1 MSYRHIILT
10 AALFVSIVAK
20 ADEPKDSLKT
30 VKATADTIA
39 ADTAKTDTVD
49 KNKPV
54 FTTIMELPI
63 TSIKDQNRSGTC
75 WDYSALSFFESELLR
90 TNKKGYDLSEVFVAN
105 KNYMDRAI
113 LKVRMHGDAQFA
125 QGGSAYD
132 VLYVLKNYGICPEE
146 AMTKPGAMVGD
157 TLNNFNEFFHVMT
170 PYVNAVSSSKEK
182 KLTPAWKAGLQGI
195 LDAYLGKTPESFT
208 YEGKTYTP
216 QTFAK
221 SLGLNWDD
229 YYNFTSYTHHPFY
242 TEFPLEIQD
251 NWRQALSWNVPMDEL
266 AAIIDNALE
275 KGYTVLWGGDVSDE
289 GFTRDGLAMLVD
301 IEKVQSLEGSDM
313 AKWLK
318 LSSDEKKKKLQK
330 LGVNVPELTPSQ
342 EKRQEEYDNWQLTD
356 DHGMHIYG
364 KATDQNGRQYY
375 KVKNSWGKHG
385 DYDGIWYMSRNFIIA
400 KAMDIM
406 VNKHAV
412 PKEILNKLKK

>member
-1 MSYRHIILT
+1 MNCRHIILIT
-10 AALFVSIVAK
+10 ALFASMTAK
-20 ADEPKDSLKT
+20 ADEPKDSLKVPEAT
-30 VKATADTIA
+30 IDSLKA
-39 ADTAKTDTVD
+39 DTVD

-251 NWRQALSWNVPMDEL
+251 NWRQGMSWNVTMEEL
-266 AAIIDNALE
+266 ERIIDNALE
-275 KGYTVLWGGDVSDE
+275 KGYTVLWGGDVSED

-301 IEKVQSLEGSDM
+301 IEKVQSNEGSDM

-318 LSSDEKKKKLQK
+318 LSSGEKKEKLQK

-364 KATDQNGRQYY
+364 KATDQNGRVYY

-385 DYDGIWYMSRNFIIA
+385 DYDGIWYMSKNFIIA

-406 VNKHAV
+406 VNKNAV
-412 PKEILNKLKK
+412 PKDILKKLKK

>member
-1 MSYRHIILT
+1 MNCRHIILI
-10 AALFVSIVAK
+10 AALFASITAK

-30 VKATADTIA
+30 PKATVDTL
-39 ADTAKTDTVD
+39 KTDTVD

-90 TNKKGYDLSEVFVAN
+90 TKKKEYDLSEVFVAN

-146 AMTKPGAMVGD
+146 AMAKPGAMVGD
-157 TLNNFNEFFHVMT
+157 TLNNFNEFFDVMT
-170 PYVNAVSSSKEK
+170 PYVDAVSTSKGK

-195 LDAYLGKTPESFT
+195 LDAYLGKTPENFT

-251 NWRQALSWNVPMDEL
+251 NWRQGMSWNVTMEEL
-266 AAIIDNALE
+266 ERIIDNALE
-275 KGYTVLWGGDVSDE
+275 KGYTVLWGGDVSED

-301 IEKVQSLEGSDM
+301 IEKVQSNEGSDM

-318 LSSDEKKKKLQK
+318 LSSGEKKEKLQK

-385 DYDGIWYMSRNFIIA
+385 DYDGIWYMSKNFIIA

>member
-1 MSYRHIILT
+1 MNCKHIILIT
-10 AALFVSIVAK
+10 ALFASMTAK
-20 ADEPKDSLKT
+20 ADEPKDSLKVPEAT
-30 VKATADTIA
+30 IDSLKA
-39 ADTAKTDTVD
+39 DTVD

-90 TNKKGYDLSEVFVAN
+90 TKKKEYDLSEVFVAN

-170 PYVNAVSSSKEK
+170 PYVNAVSSSKEE

-251 NWRQALSWNVPMDEL
+251 NWRQGMSWNVTMEEL
-266 AAIIDNALE
+266 ERIIDNALE
-275 KGYTVLWGGDVSDE
+275 KGYTVLWGGDVSED

-301 IEKVQSLEGSDM
+301 IEKVQSNEGSDM

-318 LSSDEKKKKLQK
+318 LSSGEKKEKLQK

-385 DYDGIWYMSRNFIIA
+385 DYDGIWYMSKNFIIA
-400 KAMDIM
+400 KVMDIM

>member
-1 MSYRHIILT
+1 MNCRHIILIT
-10 AALFVSIVAK
+10 ALFASMTAK
-20 ADEPKDSLKT
+20 ADEPKDSLKVPEAT
-30 VKATADTIA
+30 IDSLKA
-39 ADTAKTDTVD
+39 DTVD

-132 VLYVLKNYGICPEE
+132 ALYVLKNYGICPEE

-195 LDAYLGKTPESFT
+195 LDAYLGKTPDSFT

-251 NWRQALSWNVPMDEL
+251 NWRQGMSWNVTMEEL
-266 AAIIDNALE
+266 ERIIDNALE
-275 KGYTVLWGGDVSDE
+275 KGYTVLWGGDVSED

-301 IEKVQSLEGSDM
+301 IEKVQSNEGSDM

-318 LSSDEKKKKLQK
+318 LSSGEKKEKLQK

-385 DYDGIWYMSRNFIIA
+385 DYDGIWYMSKNFIIA

>member
-1 MSYRHIILT
+1 MNCRHIILIT
-10 AALFVSIVAK
+10 ALFASMTAK
-20 ADEPKDSLKT
+20 ADEPKDSLKVPEAT
-30 VKATADTIA
+30 IDSLKA
-39 ADTAKTDTVD
+39 DTVD

-90 TNKKGYDLSEVFVAN
+90 TNNKGYDLSEVFVAN

-251 NWRQALSWNVPMDEL
+251 NWRQGMSWNVTMEEL
-266 AAIIDNALE
+266 ERIIDNALE
-275 KGYTVLWGGDVSDE
+275 KGYTVLWGGDVSEE

-301 IEKVQSLEGSDM
+301 IEKVQSNEGSDM

-318 LSSDEKKKKLQK
+318 LSSGEKKEKLQK

-385 DYDGIWYMSRNFIIA
+385 DYDGIWYMSKNFIIA

-406 VNKHAV
+406 VNKNAV
-412 PKEILNKLKK
+412 PKDILKKLKK

>member
-1 MSYRHIILT
+1 MNCRHIILIT
-10 AALFVSIVAK
+10 ALFASMTAK
-20 ADEPKDSLKT
+20 ADEPKDSLKVPEAT
-30 VKATADTIA
+30 IDSLKA
-39 ADTAKTDTVD
+39 DTVD

-251 NWRQALSWNVPMDEL
+251 NWRQGMSWNVTMEEL
-266 AAIIDNALE
+266 ERIIDNALE
-275 KGYTVLWGGDVSDE
+275 KGYTVLWGGDVSED

-301 IEKVQSLEGSDM
+301 IEKVQSNEGSDM

-318 LSSDEKKKKLQK
+318 LSSGEKKEKLQK

-364 KATDQNGRQYY
+364 KATDQNGRVYY

-385 DYDGIWYMSRNFIIA
+385 DYDGIWYMSKNFIIA

>member
-1 MSYRHIILT
+1 MT
-10 AALFVSIVAK
+10 AK
-20 ADEPKDSLKT
+20 ADEPKDSLKVPEAT
-30 VKATADTIA
+30 IDSLKA
-39 ADTAKTDTVD
+39 DTVD

-90 TNKKGYDLSEVFVAN
+90 TNNKGYDLSEVFVAN

-251 NWRQALSWNVPMDEL
+251 NWRQGMSWNVTMEEL
-266 AAIIDNALE
+266 ERIIDNALE
-275 KGYTVLWGGDVSDE
+275 KGYTVLWGGDVSED

-301 IEKVQSLEGSDM
+301 IEKVQSNEGSDM

-318 LSSDEKKKKLQK
+318 LSSGEKKEKLQK

-385 DYDGIWYMSRNFIIA
+385 DYDGIWYMSKNFIIA

>member
-1 MSYRHIILT
+1 MDDSGSEFTPLGVDNWLISSKANLGGTLEFYVGDLGENYVENFSVYVSTTGT
-10 AALFVSIVAK
+10 AAADFTPIAENVAT
-20 ADEPKDSLKT
+20 PGVLIS
-30 VKATADTIA
+30 
-39 ADTAKTDTVD
+39 
-49 KNKPV
+49 
-54 FTTIMELPI
+54 
-63 TSIKDQNRSGTC
+63 
-75 WDYSALSFFESELLR
+75 SASAWQ
-90 TNKKGYDLSEVFVAN
+90 KKEYDLSEVFVAN

-251 NWRQALSWNVPMDEL
+251 NWRQGMSWNVTMEEL
-266 AAIIDNALE
+266 ERIIDNALE
-275 KGYTVLWGGDVSDE
+275 KGYTVLWGGDVSED

-301 IEKVQSLEGSDM
+301 IEKVQSNEGSDM

-318 LSSDEKKKKLQK
+318 LSSGEKKEKLQK

-364 KATDQNGRQYY
+364 KATDQNGRVYY

-385 DYDGIWYMSRNFIIA
+385 DYDGIWYMSKNFIIA

-406 VNKHAV
+406 VNKNAV
-412 PKEILNKLKK
+412 PKDILKKLKK

>member
-1 MSYRHIILT
+1 MT
-10 AALFVSIVAK
+10 AK
-20 ADEPKDSLKT
+20 ADEPKDSLKVPEAT
-30 VKATADTIA
+30 IDSLKA
-39 ADTAKTDTVD
+39 DTVD

-251 NWRQALSWNVPMDEL
+251 NWRQGMSWNVPMDEL

-275 KGYTVLWGGDVSDE
+275 HGYTVLWGGDVSDE

-406 VNKHAV
+406 VNKNAV
-412 PKEILNKLKK
+412 PKDILKKLKK

>member
-1 MSYRHIILT
+1 MNCRHIILIM
-10 AALFVSIVAK
+10 ALFASMTAK
-20 ADEPKDSLKT
+20 ADEPKDSLKVPEAT
-30 VKATADTIA
+30 IDSLKA
-39 ADTAKTDTVD
+39 DTVD

-90 TNKKGYDLSEVFVAN
+90 TKKKGYDLSEVFVAN

-251 NWRQALSWNVPMDEL
+251 NWRQGMSWNVTMEEL
-266 AAIIDNALE
+266 ERIIDNALE
-275 KGYTVLWGGDVSDE
+275 KGYTVLWGGDVSED

-301 IEKVQSLEGSDM
+301 IEKVQSNEGSDM

-318 LSSDEKKKKLQK
+318 LSSGEKKEKLQK

-364 KATDQNGRQYY
+364 KATDQNGRVYY

-406 VNKHAV
+406 VNKNAV
-412 PKEILNKLKK
+412 PKDILKKLKK

>member
-1 MSYRHIILT
+1 MNCRHIILIT
-10 AALFVSIVAK
+10 ALFASMTAK
-20 ADEPKDSLKT
+20 ADEPKDSLKVPEAT
-30 VKATADTIA
+30 IDSLKA
-39 ADTAKTDTVD
+39 DTVD

-90 TNKKGYDLSEVFVAN
+90 TKKKEYDLSEVFVAN

-170 PYVNAVSSSKEK
+170 PYVNAVSSSKEE

-251 NWRQALSWNVPMDEL
+251 NWRQGMSWNVTMEEL
-266 AAIIDNALE
+266 ERIIDNALE
-275 KGYTVLWGGDVSDE
+275 KGYTVLWGGDVSED

-301 IEKVQSLEGSDM
+301 IEKVQSNEGSDM

-318 LSSDEKKKKLQK
+318 LSSGEKKEKLQK

-385 DYDGIWYMSRNFIIA
+385 DYDGIWYMSKNFIIA
-400 KAMDIM
+400 KVMDIM

>member
-1 MSYRHIILT
+1 MNCRHIILIT
-10 AALFVSIVAK
+10 ALFASMTAK
-20 ADEPKDSLKT
+20 ADEPKDSLKVPEAT
-30 VKATADTIA
+30 IDSLKA
-39 ADTAKTDTVD
+39 DTVD

-90 TNKKGYDLSEVFVAN
+90 TNKKEYDLSEVFVAN

-242 TEFPLEIQD
+242 AEFPLEIQD
-251 NWRQALSWNVPMDEL
+251 NWRQGMSWNVTMEEL
-266 AAIIDNALE
+266 ERIIDNALE
-275 KGYTVLWGGDVSDE
+275 HGYTVLWGGDVSDE

-364 KATDQNGRQYY
+364 KATDQNGRVYY

-406 VNKHAV
+406 VNKNAV
-412 PKEILNKLKK
+412 PKDILKKLKK

>member
-1 MSYRHIILT
+1 MNCRHIILIT
-10 AALFVSIVAK
+10 ALFASMTAK
-20 ADEPKDSLKT
+20 ADEPKDSLKVPEAT
-30 VKATADTIA
+30 IDSLKA
-39 ADTAKTDTVD
+39 DTVD

-251 NWRQALSWNVPMDEL
+251 NWRQGMSWNVPMDEL

-275 KGYTVLWGGDVSDE
+275 HGYTVLWGGDVSDE

-375 KVKNSWGKHG
+375 KVKNSWGSTATMTAS
-385 DYDGIWYMSRNFIIA
+385 GICQGISS
-400 KAMDIM
+400 
-406 VNKHAV
+406 
-412 PKEILNKLKK
+412 

>member
-1 MSYRHIILT
+1 MNCRHIILIT
-10 AALFVSIVAK
+10 ALFASMTAK
-20 ADEPKDSLKT
+20 ADEPKDSLKVPEAT
-30 VKATADTIA
+30 IDSLKA
-39 ADTAKTDTVD
+39 DTVD

-251 NWRQALSWNVPMDEL
+251 NWRQGMSWNVTMEEL
-266 AAIIDNALE
+266 ERIIDNALE
-275 KGYTVLWGGDVSDE
+275 KGYTVLWGGDVSED
-289 GFTRDGLAMLVD
+289 GFTRDGLAILVD
-301 IEKVQSLEGSDM
+301 IEKVQSNEGSDM

-318 LSSDEKKKKLQK
+318 LSSGEKKEKLQK

-364 KATDQNGRQYY
+364 KATDQNGRVYY

-406 VNKHAV
+406 VNKNAV
-412 PKEILNKLKK
+412 PKDILKKLKK

>member
-1 MSYRHIILT
+1 MNCRHIILIT
-10 AALFVSIVAK
+10 ALFASMTAK
-20 ADEPKDSLKT
+20 ADEPKDSLKVPEAT
-30 VKATADTIA
+30 IDSLKA
-39 ADTAKTDTVD
+39 DTVD

-242 TEFPLEIQD
+242 AEFPLEIQD
-251 NWRQALSWNVPMDEL
+251 NWRQGMSWNVTMEEL
-266 AAIIDNALE
+266 ERIIDNALE
-275 KGYTVLWGGDVSDE
+275 KGYTVLWGGDVSED

-301 IEKVQSLEGSDM
+301 IEKVQSNEGSDM

-318 LSSDEKKKKLQK
+318 LSSGEKKEKLQK

-364 KATDQNGRQYY
+364 KATDQNGRVYY

-385 DYDGIWYMSRNFIIA
+385 DYDGIWYMSKNFIIA

>member
-1 MSYRHIILT
+1 MNCRHIILIT
-10 AALFVSIVAK
+10 ALFASMTAK
-20 ADEPKDSLKT
+20 ADEPKDSLKVPEAT
-30 VKATADTIA
+30 IDSLKA
-39 ADTAKTDTVD
+39 DTVD

-251 NWRQALSWNVPMDEL
+251 NWRQGMSWNVTMEEL
-266 AAIIDNALE
+266 ERIIDNALE
-275 KGYTVLWGGDVSDE
+275 KGYTVLWGGDVSED

-364 KATDQNGRQYY
+364 KATDQNGRVYY

-406 VNKHAV
+406 VNKNAV
-412 PKEILNKLKK
+412 PKDILKKLKK

>member
-1 MSYRHIILT
+1 
-10 AALFVSIVAK
+10 
-20 ADEPKDSLKT
+20 
-30 VKATADTIA
+30 
-39 ADTAKTDTVD
+39 
-49 KNKPV
+49 
-54 FTTIMELPI
+54 MELPI

-90 TNKKGYDLSEVFVAN
+90 TNKKEYDLSEVFVAN

-251 NWRQALSWNVPMDEL
+251 NWRQGMSWNVTMEEL
-266 AAIIDNALE
+266 ERIIDNALE
-275 KGYTVLWGGDVSDE
+275 KGYTVLWGGDVSED

-301 IEKVQSLEGSDM
+301 IEKVQSNEGSDM

-318 LSSDEKKKKLQK
+318 LSSGEKKEKLQK

-364 KATDQNGRQYY
+364 KATDQNGRVYY

-385 DYDGIWYMSRNFIIA
+385 DYDGIWYMSKNFIIA

-406 VNKHAV
+406 VNKNAV
-412 PKEILNKLKK
+412 PKDILKKLKK

>member
-1 MSYRHIILT
+1 MKLKYITLIM
-10 AALFVSIVAK
+10 ALCASMTVK
-20 ADEPKDSLKT
+20 ADEPKDTL
-30 VKATADTIA
+30 
-39 ADTAKTDTVD
+39 KTDTVD

-54 FTTIMELPI
+54 FTIIMELPI
-63 TSIKDQNRSGTC
+63 TSIKNQNRSGTC

-90 TNKKGYDLSEVFVAN
+90 TKKKEYDLSEVFVAN

-132 VLYVLKNYGICPEE
+132 VVYVLKNYGICPEE
-146 AMTKPGAMVGD
+146 AMAKPGAMIGD

-251 NWRQALSWNVPMDEL
+251 NWRQGMSWNVTMEEL
-266 AAIIDNALE
+266 ERIIDNALE
-275 KGYTVLWGGDVSDE
+275 KGYTVLWGGDVSED

-301 IEKVQSLEGSDM
+301 IEKVQSNEGSDM

-318 LSSDEKKKKLQK
+318 LSSGEKKEKLQK

-385 DYDGIWYMSRNFIIA
+385 DYDGIWYMSKNFIIA

-412 PKEILNKLKK
+412 PKKILNKLKK

>member
-1 MSYRHIILT
+1 MNCKHIILIT
-10 AALFVSIVAK
+10 ALFASMTAK
-20 ADEPKDSLKT
+20 ADEPKDSLKVPEAT
-30 VKATADTIA
+30 IDSLKA
-39 ADTAKTDTVD
+39 DTVD

-90 TNKKGYDLSEVFVAN
+90 TKKKEYDLSEVFVAN

-170 PYVNAVSSSKEK
+170 PYVNAVSSSKEE

-251 NWRQALSWNVPMDEL
+251 NWRQGMSWNVTMEEL
-266 AAIIDNALE
+266 ERIIDNALE
-275 KGYTVLWGGDVSDE
+275 KGYTVLWGGDVSED

-301 IEKVQSLEGSDM
+301 IEKVQSNEGSDM

-318 LSSDEKKKKLQK
+318 LSSGE
-330 LGVNVPELTPSQ
+330 
-342 EKRQEEYDNWQLTD
+342 
-356 DHGMHIYG
+356 
-364 KATDQNGRQYY
+364 
-375 KVKNSWGKHG
+375 
-385 DYDGIWYMSRNFIIA
+385 
-400 KAMDIM
+400 
-406 VNKHAV
+406 
-412 PKEILNKLKK
+412 

>member
-1 MSYRHIILT
+1 MNCKHIILIS
-10 AALFVSIVAK
+10 ALFASIVAK

-30 VKATADTIA
+30 PKATVDTL
-39 ADTAKTDTVD
+39 KTDTVD

-63 TSIKDQNRSGTC
+63 TSVKNQNRSGTC

-90 TNKKGYDLSEVFVAN
+90 TKKKEYDLSEVFVAN

-132 VLYVLKNYGICPEE
+132 VVYVLKNYGICPEE
-146 AMTKPGAMVGD
+146 AMAKPGAMIGD

-216 QTFAK
+216 LTFAK

-229 YYNFTSYTHHPFY
+229 YYNFTSFTHHPFY

-251 NWRQALSWNVPMDEL
+251 NWRQGMSWNVPMADLER
-266 AAIIDNALE
+266 IIDNALDN
-275 KGYTVLWGGDVSDE
+275 GYTVLWGGDVSED
-289 GFTRDGLAMLVD
+289 GFTRNGLAMLVD
-301 IEKVQSLEGSDM
+301 IEKVQSNEGSDM

-318 LSSDEKKKKLQK
+318 LSSGEKKEKLQK

-342 EKRQEEYDNWQLTD
+342 EKRQEEYDDWQLTD

-385 DYDGIWYMSRNFIIA
+385 DYDGIWYMSKNFIIA

-412 PKEILNKLKK
+412 PKDILKKIEK

>member
-1 MSYRHIILT
+1 MNCRHIILIT
-10 AALFVSIVAK
+10 ALFASMTAK
-20 ADEPKDSLKT
+20 ADEPKDSLKVPEAT
-30 VKATADTIA
+30 IDSLKA
-39 ADTAKTDTVD
+39 DTVD

-90 TNKKGYDLSEVFVAN
+90 TNKKEYDLSEVFVAN

-251 NWRQALSWNVPMDEL
+251 NWRQGMSWNVTMEEL
-266 AAIIDNALE
+266 ERIIDNALE
-275 KGYTVLWGGDVSDE
+275 KGYTVLWGGDVSED

-301 IEKVQSLEGSDM
+301 IEKVQSNEGSDM

-318 LSSDEKKKKLQK
+318 LSSGEKKEKLQK

-364 KATDQNGRQYY
+364 KATDQNGRVYY

-406 VNKHAV
+406 VNKNAV
-412 PKEILNKLKK
+412 PKDILKKLKK

>member
-1 MSYRHIILT
+1 MNCKHIILIS
-10 AALFVSIVAK
+10 ALFASIVAK

-30 VKATADTIA
+30 PKATVDTL
-39 ADTAKTDTVD
+39 KTDTVD

-63 TSIKDQNRSGTC
+63 TSIKNQNRSGTC

-90 TNKKGYDLSEVFVAN
+90 TKKKEYDLSEVFVAN

-132 VLYVLKNYGICPEE
+132 VVYVLKNYGICPEE
-146 AMTKPGAMVGD
+146 AMAKPGAMIGD

-195 LDAYLGKTPESFT
+195 LDAYLGKTPESFI

-216 QTFAK
+216 LTFAK

-251 NWRQALSWNVPMDEL
+251 NWRQGMSWNVPMADLER
-266 AAIIDNALE
+266 IIDNALE
-275 KGYTVLWGGDVSDE
+275 NGYTVLWGGDVSED
-289 GFTRDGLAMLVD
+289 GFTRNGLAILVD
-301 IEKVQSLEGSDM
+301 IEKVQSNEGSDM

-318 LSSDEKKKKLQK
+318 LSSGEKKEKLQK

-342 EKRQEEYDNWQLTD
+342 EKRQEEYDDWQLTD

-385 DYDGIWYMSRNFIIA
+385 DYDGIWYMSKNFIIA

-412 PKEILNKLKK
+412 PKDILKKIEK

>member
-1 MSYRHIILT
+1 MNCKHIILIS
-10 AALFVSIVAK
+10 ALFASIVAK

-30 VKATADTIA
+30 PKATVDTL
-39 ADTAKTDTVD
+39 KTDTVD

-63 TSIKDQNRSGTC
+63 TSVKNQNRSGTC

-90 TNKKGYDLSEVFVAN
+90 TKKKEYDLSEVFVAN

-132 VLYVLKNYGICPEE
+132 VVYVLKNYGICPEE
-146 AMTKPGAMVGD
+146 AMAKPGAMIGD

-216 QTFAK
+216 LTFAK

-229 YYNFTSYTHHPFY
+229 YYNFTSFTHHPFY

-251 NWRQALSWNVPMDEL
+251 NWRQGMSWNVPMADLER
-266 AAIIDNALE
+266 IIDNALE
-275 KGYTVLWGGDVSDE
+275 NGYTVLWGGDVSED
-289 GFTRDGLAMLVD
+289 GFTRNGLAMLVD
-301 IEKVQSLEGSDM
+301 IEKVQSNEGSDM

-318 LSSDEKKKKLQK
+318 LSSGEKKEKLQK

-342 EKRQEEYDNWQLTD
+342 EKRQEEYDDWQLTD

-385 DYDGIWYMSRNFIIA
+385 DYDGIWYMSKNFIIA

-412 PKEILNKLKK
+412 PKDILKKIEK

>member
-1 MSYRHIILT
+1 MSYRHIILIT
-10 AALFVSIVAK
+10 ALFASMTAK
-20 ADEPKDSLKT
+20 ADEPKDSLKVPEAT
-30 VKATADTIA
+30 IDSLKA
-39 ADTAKTDTVD
+39 DTVD

-132 VLYVLKNYGICPEE
+132 VVYVLKNYGICPEE

-251 NWRQALSWNVPMDEL
+251 NWRQGMSWNVTMEEL
-266 AAIIDNALE
+266 ERIIDNALE
-275 KGYTVLWGGDVSDE
+275 KGYTVLWGGDVSED

-301 IEKVQSLEGSDM
+301 IEKVQSNEGSDM

-318 LSSDEKKKKLQK
+318 LSSGEKKEKLQK

-385 DYDGIWYMSRNFIIA
+385 DYDGIWYMSKNFIIA

-406 VNKHAV
+406 VNKNAV
-412 PKEILNKLKK
+412 PKDILKKLKK

>member
-1 MSYRHIILT
+1 MNCRHIILIT
-10 AALFVSIVAK
+10 ALFASMTAK
-20 ADEPKDSLKT
+20 ADEPKDSLKVPEAT
-30 VKATADTIA
+30 IDSLKA
-39 ADTAKTDTVD
+39 DTVD

-90 TNKKGYDLSEVFVAN
+90 TKKKGYDLSEVFVAN

-242 TEFPLEIQD
+242 AEFPLEIQD
-251 NWRQALSWNVPMDEL
+251 NWRQGMSWNVTMEEL
-266 AAIIDNALE
+266 ERIIDNALE
-275 KGYTVLWGGDVSDE
+275 KGYTVLWGGDVSED

-301 IEKVQSLEGSDM
+301 IEKVQSNEGSDM

-318 LSSDEKKKKLQK
+318 LSSGEKKEKLQK

-364 KATDQNGRQYY
+364 KATDQNGRVYY

-385 DYDGIWYMSRNFIIA
+385 DYDGIWYMSKNFIIA

-406 VNKHAV
+406 VNKNAV
-412 PKEILNKLKK
+412 PKDILKKLKK

>member
-1 MSYRHIILT
+1 MNCRHIILIT
-10 AALFVSIVAK
+10 ALFASMTAK
-20 ADEPKDSLKT
+20 ADEPKDSLKVPEAT
-30 VKATADTIA
+30 IDSLKA
-39 ADTAKTDTVD
+39 DTVD

-90 TNKKGYDLSEVFVAN
+90 TNKKEYDLSEVFVAN

-251 NWRQALSWNVPMDEL
+251 NWRQGMSWNVTMEEL
-266 AAIIDNALE
+266 ERIIDNALE
-275 KGYTVLWGGDVSDE
+275 QGYTVLWGGDVSED

-301 IEKVQSLEGSDM
+301 IEKVQSNEGSDM

-318 LSSDEKKKKLQK
+318 LSSSEKKEKLQK

-406 VNKHAV
+406 VNKNAV
-412 PKEILNKLKK
+412 PKDILKKLKK

>member
-1 MSYRHIILT
+1 MNCKHIILIS
-10 AALFVSIVAK
+10 ALFASIVAK
-20 ADEPKDSLKT
+20 ADEPKDSLNT
-30 VKATADTIA
+30 PKATVDTL
-39 ADTAKTDTVD
+39 KTDTVD

-63 TSIKDQNRSGTC
+63 TSIKNQNRSGTC

-90 TNKKGYDLSEVFVAN
+90 TKKKEYDLSEVFVAN

-132 VLYVLKNYGICPEE
+132 VVYVLKNYGICPEE
-146 AMTKPGAMVGD
+146 AMAKPGAMIGD

-216 QTFAK
+216 LTFAK

-251 NWRQALSWNVPMDEL
+251 NWRQGMSWNVPMADLER
-266 AAIIDNALE
+266 IIDNALE
-275 KGYTVLWGGDVSDE
+275 NGYTVLWGGDVSED
-289 GFTRDGLAMLVD
+289 GFTRNGLAMLVD
-301 IEKVQSLEGSDM
+301 IEKVQSNEGSDM

-318 LSSDEKKKKLQK
+318 LSSGEKKEKLQK

-342 EKRQEEYDNWQLTD
+342 EKRQEEYDDWQLTD

-385 DYDGIWYMSRNFIIA
+385 DYDGIWYMSKNFIIA

-412 PKEILNKLKK
+412 PKDILKKIEK

>member
-1 MSYRHIILT
+1 MNCKHIILIS
-10 AALFVSIVAK
+10 AFFASIVAK

-30 VKATADTIA
+30 PKATVDTL
-39 ADTAKTDTVD
+39 KTDTVD

-63 TSIKDQNRSGTC
+63 TSIKNQNRSGTC

-90 TNKKGYDLSEVFVAN
+90 TKKKEYDLSEVFVAN

-132 VLYVLKNYGICPEE
+132 VVYVLKNYGICPEE
-146 AMTKPGAMVGD
+146 AMANPGAMIGD

-216 QTFAK
+216 LTFAK

-251 NWRQALSWNVPMDEL
+251 NWRQGMSWNVPMADLER
-266 AAIIDNALE
+266 IIDNALE
-275 KGYTVLWGGDVSDE
+275 NGYTVLWGGDVSED
-289 GFTRDGLAMLVD
+289 GFTRNGLAILVD
-301 IEKVQSLEGSDM
+301 IEKVQSNEGSDM

-318 LSSDEKKKKLQK
+318 LSSGEKKEKLQK

-342 EKRQEEYDNWQLTD
+342 EKRQEEYDDWQLTD

-385 DYDGIWYMSRNFIIA
+385 DYDGIWYMSKNFIIA

-412 PKEILNKLKK
+412 PKDILKKIEK

>member
-1 MSYRHIILT
+1 MNCKHIILIT
-10 AALFVSIVAK
+10 ALFASMTAK
-20 ADEPKDSLKT
+20 ADEPKDSLKVPEAT
-30 VKATADTIA
+30 IDSLKA
-39 ADTAKTDTVD
+39 DTVD

-90 TNKKGYDLSEVFVAN
+90 TKKKEYDLSEVFVAN

-125 QGGSAYD
+125 QGCSAYD
-132 VLYVLKNYGICPEE
+132 LLYVLKNYGICPEE

-251 NWRQALSWNVPMDEL
+251 NWRQGMSWNVTMEEL
-266 AAIIDNALE
+266 ERIIDNALE
-275 KGYTVLWGGDVSDE
+275 KGYTVLWGGDVSED

-301 IEKVQSLEGSDM
+301 IEKVQSNEGSDM

-318 LSSDEKKKKLQK
+318 LSSGEKKEKLQK

-385 DYDGIWYMSRNFIIA
+385 DYDGIWYMSKNFIIA

>member
-1 MSYRHIILT
+1 MNCRHIILIT
-10 AALFVSIVAK
+10 ALFASMTAK
-20 ADEPKDSLKT
+20 ADEPKDSLKVPEAT
-30 VKATADTIA
+30 IDSLKA
-39 ADTAKTDTVD
+39 DTVD

-90 TNKKGYDLSEVFVAN
+90 TKKKEYDLSEVFVAN

-132 VLYVLKNYGICPEE
+132 VVYVLKNYGICPEE

-251 NWRQALSWNVPMDEL
+251 NWRQGMSWNVTMEEL
-266 AAIIDNALE
+266 ERIIDNALE
-275 KGYTVLWGGDVSDE
+275 KGYTVLWGGDVSED

-301 IEKVQSLEGSDM
+301 IEKVQSNEGSDM

-318 LSSDEKKKKLQK
+318 LSSGEKKEKLQK

-406 VNKHAV
+406 VNKNAV